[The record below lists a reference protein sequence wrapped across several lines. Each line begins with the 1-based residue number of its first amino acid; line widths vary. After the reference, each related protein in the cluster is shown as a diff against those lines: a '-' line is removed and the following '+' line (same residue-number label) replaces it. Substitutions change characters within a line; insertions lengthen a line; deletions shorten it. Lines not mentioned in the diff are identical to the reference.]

1 MQTIPACTI
10 CGAPELDR
18 WCAVCHDRTEAHS
31 QASEAERIAEEGAT
45 LTAEATGH
53 DVF

>member
-1 MQTIPACTI
+1 MQTIPSCTM

-18 WCAVCHDRTEAHS
+18 WCAVCHDRMEAHY

-45 LTAEATGH
+45 LTANSVEH